1 MQDISLGKT
10 TRNCRFRW
18 YQIKPTLMG
27 KLLCVPG
34 RNVRDGENFF
44 LRLSLR
50 KIGERENFHWHLIC
64 LRKIQILSVD
74 FGYNNANMSLKSVPH
89 NSILPKGSWGIEFW
103 ILTFWVR
110 LGFWNRLLSVE
121 NQVYVNGKICMM
133 PHLETVNFRVHRVC
147 SLIIVKEKQ
156 FWEFFRLRLAS
167 WDGFGFSF
175 YFFFVFFLCSTEPP
189 WNRPET
195 AVLYKYVLIIFI
207 IN

>member
-1 MQDISLGKT
+1 MSE
-10 TRNCRFRW
+10 
-18 YQIKPTLMG
+18 MG
-27 KLLCVPG
+27 KL
-34 RNVRDGENFF
+34 FF

-50 KIGERENFHWHLIC
+50 KIGERENFHWHFIC

-74 FGYNNANMSLKSVPH
+74 FGYNNANMSLKSVSH
-89 NSILPKGSWGIEFW
+89 NPILPKGSWGIEFW

>member
-1 MQDISLGKT
+1 
-10 TRNCRFRW
+10 
-18 YQIKPTLMG
+18 MG
-27 KLLCVPG
+27 KLLCVPVVMSEMG
-34 RNVRDGENFF
+34 KTFF
-44 LRLSLR
+44 LRLSLK
-50 KIGERENFHWHLIC
+50 KIGERENFHWHFIC

-89 NSILPKGSWGIEFW
+89 NSILPKGTWGIEFW

-156 FWEFFRLRLAS
+156 FWEFFRLWLAS

-175 YFFFVFFLCSTEPP
+175 YFFFVIFLCSTEPP